1 MTCGFHSG
9 GSTMH
14 YINKM
19 QEIKRVETKMLKM
32 HGINIFVP
40 PR

>member
-1 MTCGFHSG
+1 MTCGSHGG
-9 GSTMH
+9 GSTIH
-14 YINKM
+14 YIYK

-40 PR
+40 PW

>member
-1 MTCGFHSG
+1 MTFGSHGG

-14 YINKM
+14 YIYKM

-32 HGINIFVP
+32 HGMNIFVP

>member
-1 MTCGFHSG
+1 VDPMVVGPLYTI
-9 GSTMH
+9 

-19 QEIKRVETKMLKM
+19 QDIKRVETKMLKM
-32 HGINIFVP
+32 NGVNIFVP